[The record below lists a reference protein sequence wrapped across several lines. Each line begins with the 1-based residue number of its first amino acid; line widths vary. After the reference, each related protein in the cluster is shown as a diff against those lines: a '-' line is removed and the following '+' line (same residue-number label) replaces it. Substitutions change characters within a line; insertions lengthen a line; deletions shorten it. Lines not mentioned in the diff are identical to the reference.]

1 MHSKSTAREDIAVT
15 VVAFRK
21 ATLATRR
28 AQLQGSDTNTT
39 CGLMWLLDQRKLEKD
54 SAGQAFG
61 LQVLLSLSNN
71 GNVYVTRS
79 GLRGC

>member
-1 MHSKSTAREDIAVT
+1 MHCKSTTREDIAVT

-39 CGLMWLLDQRKLEKD
+39 CGFKWLLDQRKLEKD
-54 SAGQAFG
+54 SAGQALG
-61 LQVLLSLSNN
+61 LEVLLSRSNN
-71 GNVYVTRS
+71 GKIFVTHAS
-79 GLRGC
+79 LRGC